1 MHPSRGDTLDV
12 VLLVFTALYA
22 VRGYRRGLLYS
33 LLSSAGFVLGAVV
46 GSRVAPLVVNAAL
59 THQRSAVSAD
69 RAILQRAMTVVVVL
83 VAAVGVEYLAA
94 RVALRTRQVLRLTPL
109 GPLDGAGGAVLAAA
123 GVLLIAWM
131 IGTALGT
138 APYRSVVRQ
147 IHRSEVLAV
156 VNRFIPTGTRGQ
168 FAALLHG
175 LEAHSFPTLTDPL
188 GSLPQLLAPVP
199 PPDAGVVSGALRASG
214 SSVVKIVGQAPD
226 CSRQSEG
233 SGFVISPDHVMTN
246 AHVVAGVR
254 SLTVTTPGPASR
266 TLIGRV
272 VLFDSRRDVAVL
284 DVPGL
289 DRKALRFAGT
299 AQRGASA
306 VVIGYPEDGPFT
318 AVPARVEGRQQLTGP
333 DIYQQST
340 VTRDIYSLRANIRPG
355 NSGGPLL
362 APNGLVDG
370 IVFAASTDTANE
382 GYALT
387 AAEVAPDL
395 AAGRDATTSV
405 STRGCD

>member
-1 MHPSRGDTLDV
+1 MQPSRGDTLDV
-12 VLLVFTALYA
+12 VLVVLAAVYA

-33 LLSSAGFVLGAVV
+33 LLSSAGFVVGAVA
-46 GSRVAPLVVNAAL
+46 GSRVAPSLLRAVL
-59 THQRSAVSAD
+59 GTQRSTVAAD
-69 RAILQRAMTVVVVL
+69 RAVLQRALTVVVVVG
-83 VAAVGVEYLAA
+83 VAVVVEYLAA
-94 RVALRTRQVLRLTPL
+94 GVALRVRQVLRLTPF
-109 GPLDGAGGAVLAAA
+109 GPLDGAGGATLSVA
-123 GVLLIAWM
+123 GLLLIAWVL
-131 IGTALGT
+131 GTALGT
-138 APYRSVVRQ
+138 APYRTVVRQ

-156 VNRFIPTGTRGQ
+156 VNGFVPAGMRGQ
-168 FAALLHG
+168 FTALLHG

-188 GSLPQLLAPVP
+188 GSLPALLAPVP
-199 PPDAGVVSGALRASG
+199 PPDAGVVPGALRASG
-214 SSVVKIVGQAPD
+214 SSVVKIVGQAPE

-254 SLTVTTPGPASR
+254 SLTVTTPGPGSR
-266 TLIGRV
+266 TLTGRV
-272 VLFDSRRDVAVL
+272 VLFDPRRDVAVL

-289 DRKALRFAGT
+289 DRKVLRFAGT

-306 VVIGYPEDGPFT
+306 VAVGYPEDGPFT
-318 AVPARVEGRQQLTGP
+318 AVPARVEGQQQITGP

-340 VTRDIYSLRANIRPG
+340 VTRDVYTLRADVRPG

-362 APNGLVDG
+362 SPNGLVDG
-370 IVFAASTDTANE
+370 VVFAASTDTANE

-395 AAGRDATTSV
+395 AVGQTATGAV
-405 STRGCD
+405 STQGCD